1 MRSDQGQIRPRRIC
15 TSMLSGKPA
24 SIAAIWAEPKLATR
38 RAEEP
43 KPERKRKSEEKEK
56 AEDPKPENLRN
67 KDLLSP
73 WRTREPLTLPKEAS
87 KNGK

>member
-1 MRSDQGQIRPRRIC
+1 MRWDQTGSRRIC

-43 KPERKRKSEEKEK
+43 KPERKRKSEEKKSATRRAEEPNPEK
-56 AEDPKPENLRN
+56 REKVRKKKRPRN
-67 KDLLSP
+67 S
-73 WRTREPLTLPKEAS
+73 ESEE
-87 KNGK
+87 